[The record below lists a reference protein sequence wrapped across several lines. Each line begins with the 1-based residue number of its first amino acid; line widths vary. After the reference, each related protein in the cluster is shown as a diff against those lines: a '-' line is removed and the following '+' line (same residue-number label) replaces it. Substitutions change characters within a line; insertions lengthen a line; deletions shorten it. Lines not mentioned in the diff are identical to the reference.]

1 MEQQPPP
8 PVQRPVIVLRHPAR
22 AVRITEA
29 LRAAGMTAYAL
40 PLTDTELPA
49 DAGAV
54 TAALEAL
61 GQGAFAWLTVTSGN
75 TVRALELLAGTAGG
89 TLAGLVR
96 AGGAR
101 VAAVGAGTAR
111 LLADAGIA
119 VDLVPGDASS
129 SGLLDAFGSG
139 TGAVLLPQA
148 DLAPEDLRRGLA
160 ELGWSVCRVE
170 AYRTVPYPA
179 HPARRV
185 PGVEEEGTPPPLL
198 SVPDVVRLAA
208 GPVHPAVVFTAPST
222 VLQFRERLGG
232 GPLAFLPVAM
242 GRTTAA
248 ALRSQGWEP
257 AATAGEPTPPG
268 ITAAVVE
275 AFSRGATT
283 HPAPQNG
290 DRP

>member
-1 MEQQPPP
+1 MAQDRAE
-8 PVQRPVIVLRHPAR
+8 RPVIVLRHPAR
-22 AVRITEA
+22 AVRIAEE
-29 LRAAGMTAYAL
+29 LRAAGATAYAL

-54 TAALEAL
+54 TAGLAEL
-61 GQGAFAWLTVTSGN
+61 GRGTYAWLVVTSGN
-75 TVRALELLAGTAGG
+75 GVRALELLARAGG
-89 TLAGLVR
+89 TTLADAVR

-111 LLADAGIA
+111 LLSDARVS
-119 VDLVPGDASS
+119 VDLVPADASS
-129 SGLLDAFGSG
+129 SGLLAAFGRG
-139 TGAVLLPQA
+139 AAAVLLPQG
-148 DLAPEDLRRGLA
+148 DLAPDDLRAGLVS
-160 ELGWSVCRVE
+160 LGWSVRRVE

-179 HPARRV
+179 RPERRV

-198 SVPDVVRLAA
+198 SVPDVVGLAA

-222 VLQFRERLGG
+222 VLQFRERLGA
-232 GPLAFLPVAM
+232 GPLAFLPVAI

-257 AATAGEPTPPG
+257 AATAAEPTPTG
-268 ITAAVVE
+268 ITAAVVD
-275 AFSRGATT
+275 AFSRAATT
-283 HPAPQNG
+283 QPAPLNG